1 MMTVTQKQILGT
13 ALNQNECHA
22 LAKSTHLV
30 SWMHTHT
37 HAIGFE
43 CVTQFDLHS
52 SSKKKKKIKT
62 YFYMLFFFAVSVQW
76 PGE

>member
-37 HAIGFE
+37 HTHAIGFE

-62 YFYMLFFFAVSVQW
+62 YFYMLFFLQ
-76 PGE
+76 